1 MFFFFLFNTLYPSL
15 KNNAGMPLKSVDSI
29 LSLCLQGPAYIE
41 RKLDVEAKFTYHLM
55 SVLYYK
61 KKNLMWGGGE
71 GCGNKLLGNEVNLVL
86 KVISF
91 R

>member
-1 MFFFFLFNTLYPSL
+1 MQACHSKVWIQYYLYVCKVQHSL
-15 KNNAGMPLKSVDSI
+15 
-29 LSLCLQGPAYIE
+29 E